1 MSNSNPDSEALQ
13 DIVKLL
19 SQQLGE
25 LKHTNQNGSNTTSTN
40 TTRRRRQDSN
50 FTTPSMGNESLTQQ
64 LSGTA
69 GNFKNAF
76 NKATLD
82 VLPSIKKNITAPLTD
97 IWIKNNPNG
106 FMSKM
111 MKSFADNKAKITEFM
126 QNNIVGRILSS
137 IGTVITGVFGVIN
150 DVLGRAFS
158 FVKGLLSQAFNQFMD
173 MQRIVGDLAADIGL
187 SKAESKNLLLNFT
200 QLTTTAIE
208 FGGEM
213 GDIAK
218 MMAGFSET
226 TGKNKIFNNEDVKNI
241 EQLGRGTALGVEGMT
256 KMVAEFSN
264 LGISMKSV
272 FDLTEKARVSA
283 IKLGINSKKVLD
295 SYSQLVTGLT
305 GFQMKSGLD
314 NMVKLATQAT
324 QLRMDLTGVAESMSD
339 KFFDPEGAVEAAAK
353 MNVLGGQFGEKFGD
367 AFQLMFKAQTAPE
380 ELAKD
385 IMDVTKG
392 MGRIDENGM
401 FYMDPATRQ
410 ILKEATKT
418 LPVDFKQMMNGAAE
432 QAKLTDKISKLS
444 NKGIILGNEGEQAIA
459 NLMEFDKSKK
469 EYLVTFPD
477 GTKTELSKVS
487 QDMIDGI
494 IKQKQ
499 ADENAAKS
507 RMSFTDKLASF
518 WNRIQMSFTQVFAK
532 IFDSLT
538 ESGFMG
544 RLDDFVK
551 TITDKIVPYINNLFD
566 KGGITKVMTAIFDG
580 LTKVIEGLTYIL
592 NGNGKI
598 WDRIKDMAVLA
609 IKGIWEVISPYL
621 AIGFAKLLMAI
632 GDATGFDSIKRMGQN
647 ELLSV
652 AKNNKDNKTIQELT
666 GSQSEK
672 QKYAA
677 DKMEHKDDFS
687 LNKMIGLGKGAG
699 IGGAIGAGAGLV
711 TGIVAG
717 IFSGGA
723 GLALIPELMTAGAQ
737 IGAGVGGYAGMQSV
751 DDALMTPEGRV
762 FKGGKGDIGV
772 LFDQAGLSN
781 NSGGGSGKTEIS
793 HSGTITVKSEDG
805 KQITINDLE
814 KIGRHTLAT
823 YLDSLNYG
831 LKNGN
836 SLQNNERMPITPISR

>member
-1 MSNSNPDSEALQ
+1 MSNSNPDSQALQ

-25 LKHTNQNGSNTTSTN
+25 LKHTNQNGSNNRTGGSTDYARSYRQRSNVSGPNFGSGASFSNQLVGDTKNGFNKMTLGLLPVLENNFLKPFQKIWGSTN
-40 TTRRRRQDSN
+40 TSQ
-50 FTTPSMGNESLTQQ
+50 
-64 LSGTA
+64 
-69 GNFKNAF
+69 
-76 NKATLD
+76 
-82 VLPSIKKNITAPLTD
+82 
-97 IWIKNNPNG
+97 
-106 FMSKM
+106 
-111 MKSFADNKAKITEFM
+111 SFIGK
-126 QNNIVGRILSS
+126 LSS
-137 IGTVITGVFGVIN
+137 SFTAIFTGLLGVIN
-150 DVLGRAFS
+150 DVVGTIYSIF
-158 FVKGLLSQAFNQFMD
+158 KGVLTQAFNKFMD
-173 MQRIVGDLAADIGL
+173 MQRIVGNLAADIGL

-213 GDIAK
+213 GDIK
-218 MMAGFSET
+218 DIMAGFSET

-241 EQLGRGTALGVEGMT
+241 EQLGRGTALGVDGMT
-256 KMVAEFSN
+256 KMVAEFGN

-477 GTKTELSKVS
+477 GTKKELSKVS

-499 ADENAAKS
+499 ADDNAAKS

-518 WNRIQMSFTQVFAK
+518 WNRIQSSFSQVFAK

-538 ESGFMG
+538 DSGFMG
-544 RLDDFVK
+544 KLDDFVK
-551 TITDKIVPYINNLFD
+551 SFTNKIIPLINKVFD
-566 KGGITKVMTAIFDG
+566 KDLTGIIKNIF
-580 LTKVIEGLTYIL
+580 EGLTVVMGKITKIL
-592 NGNGKI
+592 NGKDTFWNK
-598 WDRIKDMAVLA
+598 IKDMAVTA
-609 IKGIWEVISPYL
+609 IKGIWDVVSPYL
-621 AIGFAKLLMAI
+621 EVGLAKLLIII
-632 GDATGFDSIKRMGQN
+632 GNALPKILGGGENGSIARAGKNM
-647 ELLSV
+647 LLDV
-652 AKNNKDNKTIQELT
+652 AVNNKDNKTLQKLT

-672 QKYAA
+672 QKYISEY
-677 DKMEHKDDFS
+677 KEHLTELS
-687 LNKMIGLGKGAG
+687 LLQKAG
-699 IGGAIGAGAGLV
+699 VVIAGAIGALAGP
-711 TGIVAG
+711 GGSIVAG
-717 IFSGGA
+717 TATAAVEKMWNNSQA
-723 GLALIPELMTAGAQ
+723 EKDQNKYDTIP
-737 IGAGVGGYAGMQSV
+737 S
-751 DDALMTPEGRV
+751 DDALMTPGGRV

-814 KIGRHTLAT
+814 KIGRHTLAS

>member
-1 MSNSNPDSEALQ
+1 
-13 DIVKLL
+13 
-19 SQQLGE
+19 
-25 LKHTNQNGSNTTSTN
+25 
-40 TTRRRRQDSN
+40 
-50 FTTPSMGNESLTQQ
+50 
-64 LSGTA
+64 
-69 GNFKNAF
+69 
-76 NKATLD
+76 
-82 VLPSIKKNITAPLTD
+82 
-97 IWIKNNPNG
+97 
-106 FMSKM
+106 
-111 MKSFADNKAKITEFM
+111 
-126 QNNIVGRILSS
+126 
-137 IGTVITGVFGVIN
+137 
-150 DVLGRAFS
+150 
-158 FVKGLLSQAFNQFMD
+158 MD
-173 MQRIVGDLAADIGL
+173 MQRIVGNLAADIGL

-213 GDIAK
+213 GDIAN

-241 EQLGRGTALGVEGMT
+241 EQLGRGTGLGVEGMT
-256 KMVAEFSN
+256 KMVAEFGN

-392 MGRIDENGM
+392 MGHIDENGM

-487 QDMIDGI
+487 QNMVDDI
-494 IKQKQ
+494 IKQRE
-499 ADENAAKS
+499 ADDKAAKN
-507 RMSFTDKLASF
+507 RMNFTDKLNSF
-518 WNRIQMSFTQVFAK
+518 WVRIQTSFSQVFANV
-532 IFDSLT
+532 FESLT
-538 ESGFMG
+538 KSGFMD

-551 TITDKIVPYINNLFD
+551 SFTNKIIPLINKVFDKDLTGIIQNIFNGLTVVMDKI
-566 KGGITKVMTAIFDG
+566 TK
-580 LTKVIEGLTYIL
+580 IL
-592 NGNGKI
+592 NGKDTF
-598 WDRIKDMAVLA
+598 WDKIKDMAVTA
-609 IKGIWEVISPYL
+609 IKGIWNVASPYL
-621 AIGFAKLLMAI
+621 EAGLAKLLMVI
-632 GDATGFDSIKRMGQN
+632 GNALPGFLGGGENGSIARSGKNM
-647 ELLSV
+647 LLDV
-652 AKNNKDNKTIQELT
+652 AVNNKDNKTLQKLT

-672 QKYAA
+672 QKYISEYKEHLTELSLLQKAGFVTAGVIGALGTPALSIAA
-677 DKMEHKDDFS
+677 ATSVAALEKMWNNSHAEKD
-687 LNKMIGLGKGAG
+687 LNKYD
-699 IGGAIGAGAGLV
+699 
-711 TGIVAG
+711 T
-717 IFSGGA
+717 
-723 GLALIPELMTAGAQ
+723 IPT
-737 IGAGVGGYAGMQSV
+737 
-751 DDALMTPEGRV
+751 DDALMTPGGRV

-781 NSGGGSGKTEIS
+781 NTGGSGKTEIT

-805 KQITINDLE
+805 KEITINDLE
-814 KIGRHTLAT
+814 KIGRYTLAS
-823 YLDSLNYG
+823 YMDSLNYG